1 MLNTVSTLHL
11 EAAVAVIA
19 RSLPQCT
26 AWRSCSPRTSGSAM
40 ALSHGLRPSL
50 RDALVVVAG
59 HRGDGDNGGGGDSD
73 TRGPVAGAGRCDDAV
88 RWR

>member
-1 MLNTVSTLHL
+1 
-11 EAAVAVIA
+11 
-19 RSLPQCT
+19 
-26 AWRSCSPRTSGSAM
+26 M

-59 HRGDGDNGGGGDSD
+59 HRGDGDNGGGSDSD